1 MIIKR
6 EYVTLKKLYMTD
18 PKSKAV
24 LDEAFEPA
32 GGTDS
37 EVWRKNTRTRLFNA
51 NMGCCIPRIVMIREA
66 FDQLDE
72 TDPYDNGLTAKD
84 VDHADVLAWRED
96 GTIILAMC
104 DRKGNIVGI
113 SKAKLQEG
121 SDRKWQSR
129 KNLLNPNVFM
139 D

>member
-1 MIIKR
+1 
-6 EYVTLKKLYMTD
+6 
-18 PKSKAV
+18 
-24 LDEAFEPA
+24 
-32 GGTDS
+32 
-37 EVWRKNTRTRLFNA
+37 
-51 NMGCCIPRIVMIREA
+51 MIRGA
-66 FDQLDE
+66 FDKLDE

-104 DRKGNIVGI
+104 DRKGNIVAI
-113 SKAKLQEG
+113 SKVKIREG
-121 SDRKWQSR
+121 GDRKWQSR